1 MHHMLLY
8 ACKDIPGANIR
19 TGSDMMLHSMIMFQI
34 EIRVDTIELTRLIA
48 ISLEKQVAND
58 YQIQKL

>member
-19 TGSDMMLHSMIMFQI
+19 SDMMLHSMIMLQI
-34 EIRVDTIELTRLIA
+34 EIRVDTVELTRLIA